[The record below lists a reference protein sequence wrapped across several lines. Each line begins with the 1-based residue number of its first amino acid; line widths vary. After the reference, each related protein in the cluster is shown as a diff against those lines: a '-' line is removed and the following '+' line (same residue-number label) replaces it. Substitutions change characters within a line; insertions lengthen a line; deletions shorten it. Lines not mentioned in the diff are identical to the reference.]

1 MAQYIYSMVRARKAH
16 GDKVILDDFTLAFL
30 PGAKIGVVGPNG
42 AGKSTVLKIMA
53 GMEQASNGEA
63 ILSPGYSVGMLQQEP
78 PLNEKLDV
86 RGNVVDSPRRVSL
99 DNGAVTNFRMASTAR
114 RYDAGRQEF
123 VDSGTFWVDVECWN
137 GLSGNVSAS
146 ISKGDPVLVHG
157 ALTTHSWESE
167 NGRRSNPRIKAFAV
181 GPNLNRGT
189 SVFKRDKSGRSTEA
203 ADATASGPLSPEPG
217 DGVEEFPSSLEE
229 LLPGRDYVGD
239 DETLNGVNP
248 TGLSA
253 EPAHV

>member
-1 MAQYIYSMVRARKAH
+1 VNDTIV
-16 GDKVILDDFTLAFL
+16 T
-30 PGAKIGVVGPNG
+30 VV
-42 AGKSTVLKIMA
+42 
-53 GMEQASNGEA
+53 
-63 ILSPGYSVGMLQQEP
+63 
-78 PLNEKLDV
+78 
-86 RGNVVDSPRRVSL
+86 GNVVDSPRRVSL

-146 ISKGDPVLVHG
+146 ISKGDPVIVHG

-189 SVFKRDKSGRSTEA
+189 SVFKRDRSGRSSEA